1 MESKKTG
8 HIPFITFESI
18 LNANSA
24 IKNHAL
30 KTDVVSSPELNK
42 MLGHEIYFK
51 LENLQ
56 KTGSFKFRGAL
67 YTVLK
72 LKNNPPKHIVT
83 YGTGNHAVA
92 LAWAASEFLG
102 IKVKAYLPTFT
113 SEIKKNLIKKYGA
126 EIIFTDT
133 RLEAEAGAKN
143 EAKKDGTIL
152 LAPSDN
158 DDIIAGAGTVALEA
172 LEQLDHNKIDAIF
185 FPIGGCSLASGTVV
199 AARTLSP
206 ETQIYGA
213 EPKNAND
220 ASMSYKAN
228 KICQLSTSPET
239 IADGAKTMRISERV
253 FPYLKKLD
261 GVYEITEMEIEYW
274 TAWYNYLIKYKCEPT
289 SALALAG
296 AFRWLKKQEQ
306 KQKIL
311 VIITGSHMN
320 EAVDKEISS
329 KNYLDIT
336 PNNFDY

>member
-1 MESKKTG
+1 MESKKTE
-8 HIPFITFESI
+8 HVSSIAFESI
-18 LNANSA
+18 LNASSV
-24 IKNHAL
+24 IKNDAIQ
-30 KTDVVSSPELNK
+30 TDVVSSAELNK

-67 YTVLK
+67 YSILK

-113 SEIKKNLIKKYGA
+113 SEIKKNLIKQYGA

-133 RLEAEAGAKN
+133 RLEAEAGAKS
-143 EAKKDGTIL
+143 EAKRDDTIL

-158 DDIIAGAGTVALEA
+158 DDVIAGAGTVSLEA
-172 LEQLDHNKIDAIF
+172 LKQLEGKEIDAIF
-185 FPIGGCSLASGTVV
+185 FPIGGCSLASGTVI
-199 AARTLSP
+199 ATKTLSP
-206 ETQIYGA
+206 KTQMYGA

-220 ASMSYKAN
+220 ASMSYKTN
-228 KICQLSTSPET
+228 KICQLETSPET
-239 IADGAKTMRISERV
+239 IADGAKTMHISERV

-261 GVYEITEMEIEYW
+261 GVYEITEREIEYW
-274 TAWYNYLIKYKCEPT
+274 TVWYNHLMKDKCEPT

-296 AFRWLKKQEQ
+296 AFRWLKTKKQP
-306 KQKIL
+306 QKIL

-320 EAVDKEISS
+320 ESVDKEISS
-329 KNYLDIT
+329 KHYLDVT
-336 PNNFDY
+336 PTNFDY